1 MKVKNMTVNEVIGEI
16 RAENY
21 FNEQMMFRLVSDCK
35 YYLGHGGRDKNVLW
49 AKNEEDQIFEMRR
62 VYNHLVVKPRGIAD
76 EDIRLF
82 DLAMHK
88 PEKVTYIHYGARY
101 LVWDHLDLS
110 FVGKDAETDI
120 DKYNDDQWFL
130 ERWEIEDEFVWLV
143 WIGGKIVDYIVNKEF
158 VNEILEKEAEDIKN

>member
-1 MKVKNMTVNEVIGEI
+1 MKEKNMTVNELIGEI
-16 RAENY
+16 RSKNY

-49 AKNEEDQIFEMRR
+49 AKNEEDQIFEMRK
-62 VYNHLVVKPRGIAD
+62 VYNHLVVKPRGITD

-82 DLAMHK
+82 DLAMYR
-88 PEKVTYIHYGARY
+88 PERVTCLHYLARGF
-101 LVWDHLDLS
+101 LWDHLNLK
-110 FVGKDAETDI
+110 FVGEDAETDI

-130 ERWEIEDEFVWLV
+130 ERWEIEDKFVWLV
-143 WIGGKIVDYIVNKEF
+143 WIGGKIVDYIVNEEF

>member
-1 MKVKNMTVNEVIGEI
+1 MKVKNMTVGEVLGEI
-16 RAENY
+16 RAENC

-35 YYLGHGGRDKNVLW
+35 YYLGHGGRDKNALW

-62 VYNHLVVKPRGIAD
+62 IYNHFVVKPRGITD

-88 PEKVTYIHYGARY
+88 PEKVTCLHCLARGF
-101 LVWDHLDLS
+101 LWDHLDEA
-110 FVGKDAETDI
+110 FVGKDEETDI
-120 DKYNDDQWFL
+120 DKYMDDQWFL
-130 ERWEIEDEFVWLV
+130 EKWELEGEPIWLV
-143 WIGGKIVDYIVNKEF
+143 WIGGKIVDYLINEDL

>member
-1 MKVKNMTVNEVIGEI
+1 MKEKNMTVNELVGEI
-16 RAENY
+16 RSKNY

-49 AKNEEDQIFEMRR
+49 AKNEEDQIFEMRK
-62 VYNHLVVKPRGIAD
+62 VYNHLVVKPRGITD

-82 DLAMHK
+82 DLAMYR
-88 PEKVTYIHYGARY
+88 PEKVTCLHYLARGF
-101 LVWDHLDLS
+101 LWDHLSLE

-130 ERWEIEDEFVWLV
+130 ERWEIGDKFVWLV
-143 WIGGKIVDYIVNKEF
+143 WIGGKIVDYIANEEF
-158 VNEILEKEAEDIKN
+158 VKEILEKEAEDIKN